1 MSKSLSQILV
11 DRPDLNWFSPDVAS
25 LSEETA
31 LETILAYGQWED
43 IEQAVNLVGKKNL
56 TNVYLKVRNKPRNI
70 LSPKTRSYFDL
81 FFGLTQVK

>member
-11 DRPDLNWFSPDVAS
+11 NRPDLNWFSPNVAN

-43 IEQAVNLVGKKNL
+43 IKQAVNLVGKKNL
-56 TNVYLKVRNKPRNI
+56 KNVYLKVRNKSRST
-70 LSPKTRSYFDL
+70 LSPKTKSYFDL

>member
-11 DRPDLNWFSPDVAS
+11 DRPDLNWFSSDVAN

-43 IEQAVNLVGKKNL
+43 VEQAVNLVGKKNL
-56 TNVYLKVRNKPRNI
+56 KNVYLKVRNKPRSI
-70 LSPKTRSYFDL
+70 LSHKTKSYFDL